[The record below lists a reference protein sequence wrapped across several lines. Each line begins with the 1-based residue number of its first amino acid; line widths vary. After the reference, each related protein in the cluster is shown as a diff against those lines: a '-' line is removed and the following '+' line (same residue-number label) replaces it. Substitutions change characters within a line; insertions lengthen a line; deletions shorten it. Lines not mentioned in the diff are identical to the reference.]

1 MAAIYGS
8 LIMKGI
14 KTFAQVPDIQKEPVR
29 AYLASWGLDVDGTP
43 LEKREE

>member
-14 KTFAQVPDIQKEPVR
+14 KTFVQVPDIQKEPVR
-29 AYLASWGLDVDGTP
+29 AYLASWGLDVDGSP

>member
-1 MAAIYGS
+1 MAAIYRS

-29 AYLASWGLDVDGTP
+29 AYLASWGLDVEGTP
-43 LEKREE
+43 LEKRGE